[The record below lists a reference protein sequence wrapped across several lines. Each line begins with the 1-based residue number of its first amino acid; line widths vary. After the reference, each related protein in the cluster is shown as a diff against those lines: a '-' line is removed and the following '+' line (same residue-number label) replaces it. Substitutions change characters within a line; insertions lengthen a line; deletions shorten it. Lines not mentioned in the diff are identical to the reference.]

1 MKPIVLKRN
10 KLFLMPITDFFL
22 TKRSK
27 AENQAEK
34 IKDYRNIVILQT
46 LIISS
51 ALLLKEIFSMAGMD
65 EHLSSVVRD
74 VLFLLFGGVYVL
86 ILWDL
91 LRNFTKNT
99 LLVTI
104 LFLVIMGSYVLALF
118 TVNPLY
124 EFFHTETEKRPYLFV
139 VHMVLFSIEAIVIY
153 HAIFDIFAGR
163 RLSEEKLWGSA
174 CIFLMIGISF
184 GSLYDLINILNP
196 GSMGVP
202 LSLGLES
209 YTTCI
214 AFSMTIIGGHEAYP
228 NAIPLI
234 LNLSIIEAVW
244 ANLFVVLLVGR
255 LLGQP
260 DGSGENQ

>member
-1 MKPIVLKRN
+1 
-10 KLFLMPITDFFL
+10 
-22 TKRSK
+22 
-27 AENQAEK
+27 
-34 IKDYRNIVILQT
+34 
-46 LIISS
+46 
-51 ALLLKEIFSMAGMD
+51 
-65 EHLSSVVRD
+65 
-74 VLFLLFGGVYVL
+74 
-86 ILWDL
+86 
-91 LRNFTKNT
+91 
-99 LLVTI
+99 
-104 LFLVIMGSYVLALF
+104 MGSYVLALF
-118 TVNPLY
+118 TVNPLH
-124 EFFHTETEKRPYLFV
+124 EFFHTETEKRPYLFII
-139 VHMVLFSIEAIVIY
+139 HLVLFSTESIVIY

-174 CIFLMIGISF
+174 CIFLMIGICF

-202 LSLGLES
+202 LPLGLES

-234 LNLSIIEAVW
+234 TNLGIIEAVW

-260 DGSGENQ
+260 DGGNKAE

>member
-1 MKPIVLKRN
+1 MR
-10 KLFLMPITDFFL
+10 ITDIFL

-46 LIISS
+46 AIISS
-51 ALLLKEIFSMAGMD
+51 ALLLREIFDMAGM
-65 EHLSSVVRD
+65 EPHLSSVIRD
-74 VLFLLFGGVYVL
+74 VLFLLFGGIYVL
-86 ILWDL
+86 VLWDL
-91 LRNFTKNT
+91 LRNFTKKT
-99 LLVTI
+99 ALVTV
-104 LFLVIMGSYVLALF
+104 LFMVIMGSYVLALF

-124 EFFHTETEKRPYLFV
+124 EFFHTEAEKRPYLFLI
-139 VHMVLFSIEAIVIY
+139 HLVLFSTEAIVIY

-174 CIFLMIGISF
+174 CIFLMIGICF

-202 LSLGLES
+202 LPLGLES
-209 YTTCI
+209 YTACI

-234 LNLSIIEAVW
+234 LNLSIVEAVW

-260 DGSGENQ
+260 DGGSDQKNSENVE

>member
-1 MKPIVLKRN
+1 MRIA
-10 KLFLMPITDFFL
+10 DFFL
-22 TKRSK
+22 THRSK

-51 ALLLKEIFSMAGMD
+51 ALLLREIFAMSGM
-65 EHLSSVVRD
+65 ESHLSNVVRD

-86 ILWDL
+86 VLWDL
-91 LRNFTKNT
+91 LRNFTKRT
-99 LLVTI
+99 ELVTA
-104 LFLVIMGSYVLALF
+104 LFMIIMGSYVLALF

-124 EFFHTETEKRPYLFV
+124 EFFSTETEKRPYLFII
-139 VHMVLFSIEAIVIY
+139 HLVLFSTEAIVIY

-174 CIFLMIGISF
+174 CIFLMIGICF
-184 GSLYDLINILNP
+184 GSLYDLINIIHP

-202 LSLGLES
+202 LPLGLES

-255 LLGQP
+255 LLGKP
-260 DGSGENQ
+260 DGGEDEKN

>member
-1 MKPIVLKRN
+1 MRISE
-10 KLFLMPITDFFL
+10 FFI

-27 AENQAEK
+27 SENQAEK

-46 LIISS
+46 AIISA
-51 ALLLKEIFSMAGMD
+51 ALLLREIFDMAGMD
-65 EHLSSVVRD
+65 SHLSSVIRD
-74 VLFLLFGGVYVL
+74 LLFLLLGGLYVL

-91 LRNFTKNT
+91 LRNFTKKT
-99 LLVTI
+99 KLVTA
-104 LFLVIMGSYVLALF
+104 LFLVIMGSYILALF

-124 EFFHTETEKRPYLFV
+124 AFFYTEAEKRPYLFII
-139 VHMVLFSIEAIVIY
+139 HMVLFSTEAIVIY
-153 HAIFDIFAGR
+153 HAIFDIFAGK

-174 CIFLMIGISF
+174 CIFLMIGICF
-184 GSLYDLINILNP
+184 GSLYDLINIIHP

-202 LSLGLES
+202 LPLGLES
-209 YTTCI
+209 YTACI

-234 LNLSIIEAVW
+234 LNLGVIEAVW

-260 DGSGENQ
+260 DGGDKKPE

>member
-1 MKPIVLKRN
+1 MALTD
-10 KLFLMPITDFFL
+10 LFRTN
-22 TKRSK
+22 RSK

-46 LIISS
+46 LIICA
-51 ALLLKEIFSMAGMD
+51 ALLLREIFAMSGMPV
-65 EHLSSVVRD
+65 HLSSVVRD
-74 VLFLLFGGVYVL
+74 CLFLLFGGVYVL

-91 LRNFTKNT
+91 LRNFTKKT
-99 LLVTI
+99 VLITI
-104 LFLVIMGSYVLALF
+104 LFLIIMGSYVLALF

-124 EFFHTETEKRPYLFV
+124 EFFHTETEKRPYLFII
-139 VHMVLFSIEAIVIY
+139 HMVLFLTEAIVIY

-174 CIFLMIGISF
+174 CIFLMIGICF

-202 LSLGLES
+202 LPLGLES
-209 YTTCI
+209 YTACI

-234 LNLSIIEAVW
+234 LNLSVIEAVW

-260 DGSGENQ
+260 DNGES